1 MKKILLYLMAVFYI
15 FAGINHFRDPKFYID
30 LIPPYFPFKEFIN
43 IASGVIEI
51 ILGALLI
58 PTQTRK
64 YAGYAII
71 LMLVAFIPSHI
82 YFIQIGSCVDGGLCV
97 TEIIGWVRLIVIHP
111 LLIAWAY
118 WVAVRL

>member
-15 FAGINHFRDPKFYID
+15 LAGINHFRDPQFYLD

-97 TEIIGWVRLIVIHP
+97 AEIIGWVRLIIIHP

-118 WVAVRL
+118 WVAVRK

>member
-1 MKKILLYLMAVFYI
+1 MHNGL
-15 FAGINHFRDPKFYID
+15 D